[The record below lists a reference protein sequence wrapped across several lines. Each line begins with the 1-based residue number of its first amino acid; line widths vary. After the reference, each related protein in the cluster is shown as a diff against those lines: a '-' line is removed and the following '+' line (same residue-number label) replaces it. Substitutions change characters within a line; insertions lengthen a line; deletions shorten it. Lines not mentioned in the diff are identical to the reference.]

1 MTTVIAAE
9 TLAAPSSFQPL
20 DVRTANWLR
29 WLSGGISFAMLVM
42 VFFQIDLAGLARIRA
57 LMPSSPFFWLT
68 FATLYFALPLSELVI
83 FRRLW
88 ALPISSLGALVRKRI
103 SNEILLGYSGEVYFY
118 AWARNKG
125 GLAATPFGAIKDV
138 SILSALVGNTVTLVM
153 LLVVWPFVGSLDLG
167 RFTGPTIGSAG
178 IVIGM
183 SLVILLLGRR
193 IFTLSR
199 RELRFVFGVHLF
211 RILLMTAASGLLW
224 HLALSEVPLSYWL
237 LLATLQLL
245 VSRLPLI
252 PNKDL
257 LFATITV
264 FLIGHDSQVT
274 ALMAM
279 IATLTLTMHL
289 VLGGLLALTGL
300 LEDRKARIPVQS

>member
-1 MTTVIAAE
+1 MTTVFPAE
-9 TLAAPSSFQPL
+9 TISVSSPLLAL
-20 DVRTANWLR
+20 DVRTARWQQ
-29 WLSGGISFAMLVM
+29 WLSGGLSLAMLVALA
-42 VFFQIDLAGLARIRA
+42 FQIDLDGLARVRA
-57 LMPSSPFFWLT
+57 LVPADPLFWLT
-68 FATLYFALPLSELVI
+68 LILLYFALPISELVI

-88 ALPISSLGALVRKRI
+88 GLPFSAFGALLRKRI

-118 AWARNKG
+118 AWARNRAN
-125 GLAATPFGAIKDV
+125 LTAAPFGAIKDV
-138 SILSALVGNTVTLVM
+138 SILSALVGNGVTLVM
-153 LLVVWPFVGSLDLG
+153 LLVAWPFAGDLDLG
-167 RFTGPTIGSAG
+167 RYTESTIGSTAL
-178 IVIGM
+178 IMGM
-183 SLVILLLGRR
+183 SLVILLLGKR

-199 RELRFVFGVHLF
+199 QELRFVFGVHLL
-211 RILLMTAASGLLW
+211 RIILMTAASGLLW
-224 HLALSEVPLSYWL
+224 HLALSDVPITYWL

-279 IATLTLTMHL
+279 VATLTLAIHL
-289 VLGGLLALTGL
+289 LLAGVLALTGL
-300 LEDRKARIPVQS
+300 IEGKTLASPARQ